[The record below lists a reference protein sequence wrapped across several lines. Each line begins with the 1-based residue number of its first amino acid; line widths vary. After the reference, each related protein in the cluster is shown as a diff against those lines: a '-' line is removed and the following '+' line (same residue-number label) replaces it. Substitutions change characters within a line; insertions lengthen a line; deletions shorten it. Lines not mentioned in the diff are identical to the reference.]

1 MSNAV
6 VGILII
12 LFLIILNCGRLFF
25 LKFGRVDVLTLLAP
39 LCVILSILQI
49 IAWKADFFS
58 LILLGISVF
67 CFFVNFRAFL
77 RFLSGLYVDH
87 YSFAFKIGAI
97 VVLLAAIAE
106 VVLVAMFFPRA
117 IKDTDF
123 NTKKTVKL
131 LSGSFN
137 YGFEKV
143 GLLPV
148 INCEMFIFEPT
159 EESLKK
165 DTVVLFF
172 PDKRADTSHY
182 EPYLMSLAN
191 NGYTVCSADYFSK
204 DLKWFHSFAD
214 NRFFRRMF
222 MIIKYFSNETMFAT
236 ENEFYTYN
244 TIKECEETLKF
255 AKQYFGEDKKFFF
268 VGDVMTFEGT
278 KDFAS
283 RNLSSS
289 EGYFNIAE
297 LEDYKTPGF
306 GCVQQL
312 VPVLGYKFN
321 VEPSSD
327 FFVPRKM
334 AEETIKMIPEN
345 SKPKAELIEE
355 NSSAEE
361 KSENTSEINQ

>member
-1 MSNAV
+1 MSSAV

-49 IAWKADFFS
+49 VAWKADFFS
-58 LILLGISVF
+58 LILLGISIF

-87 YSFAFKIGAI
+87 YSLAFKIGAI
-97 VVLLAAIAE
+97 LVLLAAIAE
-106 VVLVAMFFPRA
+106 VVLVVMFFPRA

-123 NTKKTVKL
+123 NAKKTVKL

-137 YGFEKV
+137 YGFEKI
-143 GLLPV
+143 GILPV
-148 INCEMFIFEPT
+148 VNCEMFIYEPE

-172 PDKRADTSHY
+172 SDKRADTSHY
-182 EPYLMSLAN
+182 EPYLMSLAD

-222 MIIKYFSNETMFAT
+222 MILKYFSNETMFVT

-244 TIKECEETLKF
+244 TINECEATLKF

-268 VGDVMTFEGT
+268 IGDVMTFEGV
-278 KDFAS
+278 KDYSS
-283 RNLSSS
+283 RNSNSS
-289 EGYFNIAE
+289 EGCFNIAE
-297 LEDYKTPGF
+297 LEVYKTPGF

-312 VPVLGYKFN
+312 APVLGYKFN

-327 FFVPRKM
+327 FSIPRKM

-345 SKPKAELIEE
+345 SKPKPELNEE
-355 NSSAEE
+355 ILPTEE
-361 KSENTSEINQ
+361 KSENITEINQ

>member
-1 MSNAV
+1 MANSV
-6 VGILII
+6 IGILIV
-12 LFLIILNCGRLFF
+12 LFLIILNCGRMFF
-25 LKFGRVDVLTLLAP
+25 LKFGRIDVLTVLAP
-39 LCVILSILQI
+39 LSVILSVLQI
-49 IAWKADFFS
+49 LAWKVDFFS
-58 LILLGISVF
+58 LTLLFISIF
-67 CFFVNFRAFL
+67 CFIVNFRAFL

-97 VVLLAAIAE
+97 LVLLAAIAE
-106 VVLVAMFFPRA
+106 VVLVVMFFPRA

-123 NTKKTVKL
+123 NAKKTVKL

-137 YGFEKV
+137 YGFEKT
-143 GLLPV
+143 GILPV
-148 INCEMFIFEPT
+148 VNCEMFIYEPT

-172 PDKRADTSHY
+172 SDKRADTSHY
-182 EPYLMSLAN
+182 EPYLMSLAD

-222 MIIKYFSNETMFAT
+222 MILKYFSNETMFVT

-244 TIKECEETLKF
+244 TINECEATLKF

-268 VGDVMTFEGT
+268 IGDVMTFEGV
-278 KDFAS
+278 KDYSS
-283 RNLSSS
+283 RNSNSS
-289 EGYFNIAE
+289 EGCFNIAE
-297 LEDYKTPGF
+297 LEVYKTPGF

-312 VPVLGYKFN
+312 APVLGYKFN

-327 FFVPRKM
+327 FSIPRKM

-345 SKPKAELIEE
+345 SKPKPELNEE
-355 NSSAEE
+355 ILPTEE
-361 KSENTSEINQ
+361 KSENITEINQ